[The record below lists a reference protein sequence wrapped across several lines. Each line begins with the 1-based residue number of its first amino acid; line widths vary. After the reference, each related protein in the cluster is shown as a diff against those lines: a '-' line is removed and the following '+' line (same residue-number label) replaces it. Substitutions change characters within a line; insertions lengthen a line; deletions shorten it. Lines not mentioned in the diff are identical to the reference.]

1 MEDRAQRVLTNP
13 EQMTW
18 RKSTVA
24 HPFGTIKRW
33 MDQGYVLTRGWEK
46 VRAEMRLTILVDHL
60 KSVITILG
68 GQELIA
74 AVGYKRSILC
84 RYKIETTHHAMRGQE
99 IRSRSLC

>member
-1 MEDRAQRVLTNP
+1 
-13 EQMTW
+13 
-18 RKSTVA
+18 
-24 HPFGTIKRW
+24 

-68 GQELIA
+68 GRELIA

-84 RYKIETTHHAMRGQE
+84 RYKVEMTHHAMRGQE
-99 IRSRSLC
+99 IRIRGLC